1 MPIREYKCT
10 KCSNITEVIQ
20 NINENPLEFCPK
32 CGGKLEKL
40 ISNTSFILKG
50 SGWYKTD
57 YGSSGIKPA
66 GSGKP
71 AKAAENKTS
80 ENAMPACSACAA
92 GTEKCTQN

>member
-10 KCSNITEVIQ
+10 KCNNVMEVIQ
-20 NINENPLEFCPK
+20 NINEEPLKTCPK

-57 YGSSGIKPA
+57 YSNNSA
-66 GSGKP
+66 KP
-71 AKAAENKTS
+71 AKSGELAEPAKAS
-80 ENAMPACSACAA
+80 ENAAPACNTCTA
-92 GTEKCTQN
+92 GTGTCTQN